1 MNERL
6 IVVMIHKS
14 ERWKSNQKKNLV
26 KKKKTFQDKGKLELK
41 SYLTPTSSIR
51 KNKKE
56 KKEEKAEYCHSTC
69 SKLTKHITNCSKL
82 RKLQFSET
90 NIFNVF

>member
-56 KKEEKAEYCHSTC
+56 KKEEKAEYCHSTV
-69 SKLTKHITNCSKL
+69 TVHATNSPNI
-82 RKLQFSET
+82 LQIVLS
-90 NIFNVF
+90 